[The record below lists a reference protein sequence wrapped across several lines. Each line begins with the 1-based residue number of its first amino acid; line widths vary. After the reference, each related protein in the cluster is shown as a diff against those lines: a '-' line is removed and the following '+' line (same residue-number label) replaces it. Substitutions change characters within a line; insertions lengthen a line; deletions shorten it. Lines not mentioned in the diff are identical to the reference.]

1 MGSTKSKQ
9 ATTDPKQ
16 ATKETPSSAPTN
28 KATTT
33 HPSSNTNEALSKATT
48 ELQQDASLSLNN
60 FQELC
65 ETIHSKY
72 QPKDLYATQKWK
84 LQMNLL
90 RQLQATTDQACIDV
104 CNCRRFVFPN
114 PRWLNRW
121 CIPPRHKNR
130 ARKRPRN
137 RRQIMVGDPVFFLLT
152 DVAKSTTKKWY
163 YGRTVS
169 IDKASLSLTIKYNA
183 SAVDLTKFTYAKR
196 VASNDVVII
205 SNQDS
210 DHVKAMDTKDPFLLL
225 HSYQKLSK
233 QHKQKIV
240 KMAKANLVRSD
251 FFASLLPG
259 LQVWPVRVRPL
270 DDTYQVHKNSPI
282 KHAYHDQR
290 FCNAFEHAVATSH
303 SIDALLNGPLYAV
316 MKAKAKKKIAMR
328 IAFANIVA
336 FLTPNQMH
344 LLILE
349 KYTEEGFIAEEV
361 GAGGE
366 VISEG
371 TQLMPG
377 GSDCGGD
384 Y

>member
-1 MGSTKSKQ
+1 MGSTQSNQ
-9 ATTDPKQ
+9 SNQ
-16 ATKETPSSAPTN
+16 LTKGTPPSAP
-28 KATTT
+28 
-33 HPSSNTNEALSKATT
+33 PSNDALTKATT
-48 ELQQDASLSLNN
+48 ELQQDASLSLAN

-72 QPKDLYATQKWK
+72 QPKDLYAAQKWR
-84 LQMNLL
+84 LQQNLIQ
-90 RQLQATTDQACIDV
+90 QLQLSTNQAYIDV
-104 CNCRRFVFPN
+104 CNCRQFVFPN

-121 CIPPRHKNR
+121 CIPPKHKNR

-137 RRQIMVGDPVFFLLT
+137 RRQIMVGDPVFFKLT
-152 DVAKSTTKKWY
+152 SFADSNTTKKWY

-183 SAVDLTKFTYAKR
+183 SSADLTKFTYVKR

-205 SNQDS
+205 SNQES
-210 DHVKAMDTKDPFLLL
+210 EHVKAMDTKDPFLLL

-240 KMAKANLVRSD
+240 KMAKSNLGRSD
-251 FFASLLPG
+251 FFAALLPG
-259 LQVWPVRVRPL
+259 LRVRPVRVRPL
-270 DDTYQVHKNSPI
+270 DDTYQLTKNSPI
-282 KHAYHDQR
+282 KNAYHDQR
-290 FCNAFEHAVATSH
+290 FCNAFEHAVATAH

-316 MKAKAKKKIAMR
+316 MKAKAKKNIAMR
-328 IAFANIVA
+328 IAFATIVA
-336 FLTPNQMH
+336 FLKPKQMH
-344 LLILE
+344 LLILD
-349 KYTEEGFIAEEV
+349 KYTEGFIAEEV
-361 GAGGE
+361 VSG
-366 VISEG
+366 G